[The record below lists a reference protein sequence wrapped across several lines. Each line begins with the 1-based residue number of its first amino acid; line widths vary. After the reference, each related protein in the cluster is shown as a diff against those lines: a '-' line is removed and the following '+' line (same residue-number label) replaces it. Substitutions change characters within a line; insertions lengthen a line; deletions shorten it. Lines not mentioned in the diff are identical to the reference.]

1 MWSSFVVCLES
12 QNKNFIGD
20 SLQGRIGPAAP
31 PPLRAVGPWLNHVF
45 FMNLLYLLDVVKHIW
60 ISTKTCYDM

>member
-31 PPLRAVGPWLNHVF
+31 PPLRAVGPRLNHVF
-45 FMNLLYLLDVVKHIW
+45 FMNLLYLPRCCETYLDFHQNVL
-60 ISTKTCYDM
+60 